1 MSFQA
6 KLYANRHGKAE
17 NPPRKNKFQVTGDV
31 EQAQAIADGDK
42 AAIKE
47 LLSAVARSLEETD
60 LEDEV

>member
-1 MSFQA
+1 MQA

-31 EQAQAIADGDK
+31 EQALAIANGDK

-47 LLSAVARSLEETD
+47 LISAVADATESD
-60 LEDEV
+60 EDDDAEA